1 MNLPMPKYYSLAKKT
16 LSYSTRNEQTGMNET
31 AGTPWVQHPASQ
43 VQVCLEED
51 ACQSITTILIKAE
64 EYEQMK
70 HLSAKEKS

>member
-31 AGTPWVQHPASQ
+31 AGTPQVQHPASQ

-64 EYEQMK
+64 RSMNK
-70 HLSAKEKS
+70 